1 MSYRDFSTKYADN
14 YEPTYCLFR
23 VLVLSL
29 ATFILAIGIFL
40 FSGDPQNMAFAI
52 TLLFFLIFAPGISTP
67 VFKFNSLGSSMNNIT
82 EGVKRID
89 EIMTEVPIQEPVEG
103 EKPQGYDI
111 TFEMFPF
118 PMAEKMGRSY

>member
-14 YEPTYCLFR
+14 YEPIYCLFR
-23 VLVLSL
+23 VLVLLL

-52 TLLFFLIFAPGISTP
+52 TFILLGFLLPAFPRRYL
-67 VFKFNSLGSSMNNIT
+67 SLTTFGSSMNNIT

-89 EIMTEVPIQEPVEG
+89 EIMNEVPIQEPAKG
-103 EKPQGYDI
+103 EKPQGLRRLTLSMYL
-111 TFEMFPF
+111 FL
-118 PMAEKMGRSY
+118 

>member
-1 MSYRDFSTKYADN
+1 MSIMTLWKISAHLLSSMSVVCLLLKFLAKRFILFGSFIRNIMRLPGFQYEIADN
-14 YEPTYCLFR
+14 YEPIYCLFR

-67 VFKFNSLGSSMNNIT
+67 VFKFNTLA
-82 EGVKRID
+82 
-89 EIMTEVPIQEPVEG
+89 PV
-103 EKPQGYDI
+103 
-111 TFEMFPF
+111 
-118 PMAEKMGRSY
+118 